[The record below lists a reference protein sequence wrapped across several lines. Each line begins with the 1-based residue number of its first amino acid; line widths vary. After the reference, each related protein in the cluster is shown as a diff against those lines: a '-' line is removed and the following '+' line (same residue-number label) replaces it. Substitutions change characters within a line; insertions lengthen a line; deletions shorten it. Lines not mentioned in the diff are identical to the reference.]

1 MALNKQIGFY
11 FILPL
16 IVGMILG
23 GNQAGLAGYLPW
35 SWSVV
40 YWIGMSFGVWLIFHT
55 ATLATAHLLRP
66 WTGVLL
72 LILVVGALIGSIPA
86 RAAIYWYSPFFEP
99 YLMYG
104 RTVRPMPPLDL
115 SPAFIARHLQ
125 LWSPIFVLWIA
136 ANWFADR
143 FLGLPRYRLRSV
155 TNASAAKASATAAA
169 EVQTIGT
176 PTTPETSVGPPS
188 SVANGSGV
196 ILSRLPSALGRNV
209 LALKAEDHYVRVFT
223 DRGDTLILC
232 RINDAIA
239 ELESLSIEGL
249 RVHRSWWV
257 ALKAVRRVETHGRG
271 LLVTLSNQIQAP
283 VSQTYKEFVRRA
295 GLLDRADASQAAD

>member
-11 FILPL
+11 FVLPL

-35 SWSVV
+35 SWSVA
-40 YWIGMSFGVWLIFHT
+40 YWIGMSFGVWLIFH
-55 ATLATAHLLRP
+55 ATTLMTAHLLRP
-66 WTGVLL
+66 WTGALL
-72 LILVVGALIGSIPA
+72 LILVVGALVGSIPA

-115 SPAFIARHLQ
+115 SPAFIGRHLQ
-125 LWSPIFVLWIA
+125 LWSPIFVLWVA

-143 FLGLPRYRLRSV
+143 FLGLPRYRLH
-155 TNASAAKASATAAA
+155 SATIAGPSTVEAPTVGATTAPDTPIAA
-169 EVQTIGT
+169 
-176 PTTPETSVGPPS
+176 PS
-188 SVANGSGV
+188 SFANGGGV
-196 ILSRLPSALGRNV
+196 ILSRLPPSLGRNV

-239 ELESLSIEGL
+239 ELEALAIDGL

-257 ALKAVRRVETHGRG
+257 ALKAVRRVESHGRG
-271 LLVTLSNQIQAP
+271 LLMTLSNDVQAP

-295 GLLDRADASQAAD
+295 GLLERAAADASQAAD